1 MGYRIKMERFGS
13 VKEIGVVKKIT
24 FVNQSGAMGST
35 AKERNLTSSDRRRLK
50 RWELSQKYNVDNGIN
65 IGLSA
70 EPDGTVID
78 LEREAEN
85 RVDKATESPSLPRDG
100 KTEEEPPK
108 DDIMN
113 HVVNHAHQRDPR
125 KKW

>member
-1 MGYRIKMERFGS
+1 MKIFVS
-13 VKEIGVVKKIT
+13 AKEIGVAKKIT
-24 FVNQSGAMGST
+24 FVNQSVSTGSIV
-35 AKERNLTSSDRRRLK
+35 KEINLTSSDRRRLR
-50 RWELSQKYNVDNGIN
+50 RWELSQKYNVEHGLN

-85 RVDKATESPSLPRDG
+85 RVDKATESPALPRDG
-100 KTEEEPPK
+100 KKEEEPPK

-113 HVVNHAHQRDPR
+113 RVVNHAHQRDPR

>member
-1 MGYRIKMERFGS
+1 M
-13 VKEIGVVKKIT
+13 VKKIII
-24 FVNQSGAMGST
+24 VNQSGAIGST

-50 RWELSQKYNVDNGIN
+50 RWELSQKYNVEHGIDV
-65 IGLSA
+65 GLSA

-78 LEREAEN
+78 LKREAEN

-100 KTEEEPPK
+100 KKEEAPPK

-113 HVVNHAHQRDPR
+113 RVVNHAHQRIPN
-125 KKW
+125 KKWS